1 MAAAA
6 DSPEVQGLTAKGR
19 ATRERILRSAAQ
31 VLLSQGLSGFNMERV
46 RQEAS
51 VSGSQLTHYFADKP
65 ALIRAVL
72 DRQIEVVL
80 DFHRQPSLGGLD
92 TFDDF
97 ERWIEQN
104 MRYLRQI
111 GYTKTP
117 TYHTL
122 AGQLAKSDDAT
133 RETLADGYWR
143 WVDLLERSMQ
153 RMKDR
158 GVLVTSVDPR
168 QLAFVV
174 VGGHQGAGTL
184 TFAYR
189 QEWPLAD
196 ALRFVVNYL
205 RSFAADPAERIARK
219 PRARQAGPHPPGHRV
234 RTNDV
239 IAFHTS
245 RRCTCVA
252 DALRL
257 LVGSSSRT
265 KPVFGRRD
273 RYVTN
278 WNDGGQSDTVAAM
291 GVDVIRGHARLA
303 GPRRI
308 AIATADNRL
317 RTIMARHAVAICN
330 VSTAAYAFE
339 EATSMLRVTL
349 EHNDL
354 ACLQRVHSQC
364 GFHELELPD
373 SSPGRRSR
381 WWGPDPDGRI
391 HSGLWQQWR
400 AGAVHD
406 YDHHHDYNDD
416 DAAIERRAAVPDGEG
431 HQSHRRQLVLAPDS
445 GAARAHRA
453 ARRPPQQLT
462 HFHGCSR

>member
-219 PRARQAGPHPPGHRV
+219 PRRPRDRRTRDAGTTKAETEPRFTRKGLETRARIVGNAAELVFERGVSGTSLEDVRTAVKVSGSQLSHYFEDKRDLTRQVIAF

-245 RRCTCVA
+245 PQLGHLDSMQALQAWA
-252 DALRL
+252 DACIADAPAVYLRGGCVYGS
-257 LVGSSSRT
+257 LVGELLEADEGILDDLAAGYDRWLQLFQDGLTAMRRRGELAEDADPRHLAVALVAAHQGGTMLAHATGSEEPLRALVNAAVAYVASFRPARMAHT
-265 KPVFGRRD
+265 HPVRRLGRR
-273 RYVTN
+273 
-278 WNDGGQSDTVAAM
+278 A
-291 GVDVIRGHARLA
+291 
-303 GPRRI
+303 
-308 AIATADNRL
+308 
-317 RTIMARHAVAICN
+317 
-330 VSTAAYAFE
+330 
-339 EATSMLRVTL
+339 
-349 EHNDL
+349 
-354 ACLQRVHSQC
+354 
-364 GFHELELPD
+364 
-373 SSPGRRSR
+373 
-381 WWGPDPDGRI
+381 
-391 HSGLWQQWR
+391 SGK
-400 AGAVHD
+400 
-406 YDHHHDYNDD
+406 
-416 DAAIERRAAVPDGEG
+416 P
-431 HQSHRRQLVLAPDS
+431 
-445 GAARAHRA
+445 
-453 ARRPPQQLT
+453 
-462 HFHGCSR
+462 